1 MARHRLLLVED
12 SPTDR
17 LRVAGAL
24 AADPLGDYEIIEVD
38 RLADAVGHLA
48 DGTVDLIL
56 LDLSLPDSSGED
68 TYRRAR
74 AAAPDL
80 PIVVC
85 TDDDDEALGL
95 RLLRKGADELL
106 VKGAAVESLR
116 RAVRQGIERAAA
128 RRWLSQREQLV
139 RVDRLLALGTL
150 VGGVAHE
157 INNPTHAI
165 LLSAQLLGKA
175 WQDIQPLLDGHFRD
189 DPDARLGNV
198 AYSEVRTWIPE
209 VIADIQNATERIKSI
224 VAALRDYAREE
235 RESAAGSVDLNQ
247 VVRSALVLLSNRL
260 KQATRAFSV
269 EYGSGLPAIRGK
281 TRRLEQV
288 VVGLVMNACD
298 ALDSVEQA
306 IRLATHYD
314 EQTGRVTL
322 LLEDQGRGIPADDL
336 THVTDPFFTTRRSG
350 GRTGLGLAIVH
361 RIVDEHGGSLSF
373 ESEVGRGTRVCLS
386 LPAASEERT

>member
-17 LRVAGAL
+17 LLVTGAL

-38 RLADAVGHLA
+38 RLADAVGRLA
-48 DGTVDLIL
+48 DGDVDLVL
-56 LDLSLPDSSGED
+56 LDLTLPDSSGED
-68 TYRRAR
+68 TLRRTR

-85 TDDDDEALGL
+85 TGDDDEALGL
-95 RLLRKGADELL
+95 RLLRTGADELL
-106 VKGAAVESLR
+106 VKGAAVENLR
-116 RAVRQGIERAAA
+116 RAVRYGIERAAA

-150 VGGVAHE
+150 VGGVANE
-157 INNPTHAI
+157 INNPTQGI
-165 LLSAQLLGKA
+165 MLSAQLLGKA
-175 WQDIQPLLDGHFRD
+175 WQDIQPLLDGHFQD
-189 DPDARLGNV
+189 QPDARLGNV
-198 AYSEVRTWIPE
+198 AYSEVRAWIPE
-209 VIADIQNATERIKSI
+209 VIADIQNGAERIKSI

-235 RESAAGSVDLNQ
+235 RGSAVGSVDLNQ

-269 EYGSGLPAIRGK
+269 EHGSGLPAVRGK
-281 TRRLEQV
+281 ARRLEQV
-288 VVGLVMNACD
+288 VIGLVMNACD
-298 ALDSVEQA
+298 ALDGVEQA
-306 IRLATHYD
+306 IRLTTRYD
-314 EQTGRVTL
+314 EQAGRVTL
-322 LLEDQGRGIPADDL
+322 LVEDQGRGIPAGDL
-336 THVTDPFFTTRRSG
+336 TRVTDPFFTTRRSG

-386 LPAASEERT
+386 LPAAREEHG